1 MTSRIIPAVIATL
14 LAAGAVGGVPAAA
27 SGPCDR
33 ATIRGTDGDDR
44 LRGTDGPDVIDGR
57 GGNDV
62 IRGLGGDDVLCGGGG
77 QDQLLG
83 GPGNDHLSGGIDA
96 KEAEDTDYYL
106 YFGDELDGGPG
117 DDVLEGGLDSRHDG
131 SVDRV
136 TYAHAPGPLVVDLPS
151 GTVTGDGT
159 DTIVGPIGAVVG
171 GPYDDVITGTDGPDV
186 LYGGPGSD
194 HISGGRGDDELTAGG
209 RLEEEPETA
218 PNTILGGP
226 GRDTL
231 FGGAGDD
238 LARGGSGDDFLQMEG
253 GADRSYGG
261 AGDDGINDEGVAPG
275 DGQVLDGGPGT
286 DYLAG
291 LGLVDRQGRWRGQ
304 TTGRYDMAAGTLVA
318 RVGSLS
324 WSLTVSSFEDVNTP
338 RGELWTVLGTDGPD
352 QILAGSFG
360 DPVRIYG
367 RGGNDRIYGS
377 DQDDVLNGGPG
388 RDSGTGWGGHDRIRS
403 IERIIGGR

>member
-1 MTSRIIPAVIATL
+1 MSTSRVLVVVTL
-14 LAAGAVGGVPAAA
+14 LLGGAVVGVPAAA
-27 SGPCDR
+27 SSGPCSQP
-33 ATIRGTDGDDR
+33 TVRGTDRDDR
-44 LRGTDGPDVIDGR
+44 LRGTEGPDVIDGG

-77 QDQLLG
+77 QDRLVG
-83 GPGNDHLSGGIDA
+83 GPGDDHLLGGIDA

-117 DDVLEGGLDSRHDG
+117 DDLLDGGRDARHEG
-131 SVDRV
+131 SVDRI
-136 TYAHAPGPLVVDLPS
+136 TYADAPGPLVVDLAA

-159 DTIVGPIGAVVG
+159 DTVVGGIGAVVG
-171 GPYDDVITGTDGPDV
+171 GPFDDVMTGSDGPDL

-194 HISGGRGDDELTAGG
+194 RISGGRGDDDLNAGG
-209 RLEEEPETA
+209 RFEEEPETA

-226 GRDTL
+226 GGDRI
-231 FGGAGDD
+231 FGGEGDD

-291 LGLVDRQGRWRGQ
+291 LGLVDRQGRWRGR
-304 TTGRYDMAAGTLVA
+304 TTGRFDMAAGTVVA
-318 RVGSLS
+318 RVGSLT
-324 WSLTVSSFEDVNTP
+324 WSLTVSGFEDVNTP

-352 QILAGSFG
+352 QIVAGFFG

-388 RDSGTGWGGHDRIRS
+388 FDRGTGWGGHDRIRS
-403 IERIIGGR
+403 IERILGGR

>member
-1 MTSRIIPAVIATL
+1 MSAPSAPAD
-14 LAAGAVGGVPAAA
+14 A

-33 ATIRGTDGDDR
+33 PTIRGTDGDDR
-44 LRGTDGPDVIDGR
+44 LRGTEGPDVIAGK

-62 IRGLGGDDVLCGGGG
+62 ILGLGGDDVLCGGGG
-77 QDQLLG
+77 QDRLVG
-83 GPGNDHLSGGIDA
+83 GPGDDHLLGGIDA
-96 KEAEDTDYYL
+96 KVAEDTDYYV
-106 YFGDELDGGPG
+106 YDGDELDGGPG
-117 DDVLEGGLDSRHDG
+117 DDLLDGGRDRRHEG
-131 SVDRV
+131 SVDRI
-136 TYAHAPGPLVVDLPS
+136 TYADAPGPLVVDLAS

-159 DTIVGPIGAVVG
+159 DTVVGGIGAVVG
-171 GPYDDVITGTDGPDV
+171 GPFDDVLTGSDGPDV

-194 HISGGRGDDELTAGG
+194 RISGGRGDDDLNAGG

-218 PNTILGGP
+218 ANTLLGGP
-226 GRDTL
+226 GHDTL

-275 DGQVLDGGPGT
+275 EGQVLDGGPGT

-291 LGLVDRQGRWRGQ
+291 LGLVDRQGRWRGR
-304 TTGRYDMAAGTLVA
+304 TTGRFDMAAGTVIA
-318 RVGSLS
+318 RVGSLT
-324 WSLTVSSFEDVNTP
+324 WSLTVSGFEDVNTP

-352 QILAGSFG
+352 QIVAGFFG

-388 RDSGTGWGGHDRIRS
+388 FDRGTGWGGHDRIRS